1 MMAKGSEVKS
11 RKTGLGTPPAH
22 LRMFRTTAFKLS
34 LVYLAVFTVFAGFL
48 ILYIAYNTA
57 HLVSAQT
64 REAVD
69 LELKVLAD
77 QYRVGGIGR
86 LTRIIERRSRRPG
99 ASLYLVT
106 NSTGERIVGNVDA
119 LPASVLSN
127 PDTKMRPIP
136 YSRLGDG
143 DEPGEHFAL
152 ARVFQLSGGYTV
164 LVGRDMG
171 ERERF
176 ISIIQRSLM
185 LTAGLMVVLGLA
197 SWLFV
202 SRRVMKRIDSVADT
216 SRQIMAGDLS
226 GRIEVTG
233 TGDEFDRLAISL
245 NGMLVR
251 IERLMT
257 GLKEVSDNIAHDL
270 KTPLTRMRNRAET
283 ALAQAGNDAE
293 YRDALQE
300 TIEDSDQLIR
310 TFNALLMIARVEA
323 GSSTAELAAVD
334 AVELVRDVCELYEP
348 LADDAGIGFSL
359 DATGSVTI
367 RANRE
372 LLSQALANMLDN
384 AIKYCGEQDG
394 GGQIDVAIAA
404 ADGMVT
410 ISVADNGPGISE
422 ADRERVTERFVRLE
436 ASRSKPGA
444 GLGLSLVTAV
454 ADLHDGRFE
463 LDDNAPG
470 LKASLILPANGGADG
485 AGRTV

>member
-1 MMAKGSEVKS
+1 MASLPEGKRGKP
-11 RKTGLGTPPAH
+11 GLGAQPAR

-34 LVYLAVFTVFAGFL
+34 MVYLAVFTIFAGFL
-48 ILYIAYNTA
+48 ILYIASNTA
-57 HLVSAQT
+57 HLVSIQI

-69 LELKVLAD
+69 LELKALEA
-77 QYRVGGIGR
+77 QYRLGGIRR
-86 LTRIIERRSRRPG
+86 LTRVIERRSRRPG

-106 NSTGERIVGNVDA
+106 NSAGERIVGNVEA
-119 LPASVLSN
+119 LPASVLADG
-127 PDTKMRPIP
+127 DTTMRPIP
-136 YSRLGDG
+136 YARLGGELD
-143 DEPGEHFAL
+143 DPEPHLAL

-164 LVGRDMG
+164 MVGRDMG

-176 ISIIQRSLM
+176 ISIIQRSLL
-185 LTAGLMVVLGLA
+185 LTAGMMVVLGMA

-226 GRIEVTG
+226 GRLEVTG
-233 TGDEFDRLAISL
+233 TGDEFDRLALSL

-251 IERLMT
+251 IERLMS

-283 ALAQAGNDAE
+283 ALAQSGEDAE

-300 TIEDSDQLIR
+300 TIEDADQLIR

-323 GSSTAELAAVD
+323 GSSTAEFAEVD
-334 AVELVRDVCELYEP
+334 AVELIRDVCELYEP
-348 LADDAGIGFSL
+348 LADDAGVGFSL
-359 DATGSVTI
+359 NAKGTI
-367 RANRE
+367 LIKANRE
-372 LLSQALANMLDN
+372 LLSQALANLLDN
-384 AIKYCGEQDG
+384 AIKYCSQSEGEGEIQ
-394 GGQIDVAIAA
+394 VSAN
-404 ADGMVT
+404 ADAGTVT
-410 ISVADNGPGISE
+410 ISVADNGPGIPE

-454 ADLHDGRFE
+454 AKLHGGRFE
-463 LDDNAPG
+463 LDDNDPG
-470 LKASLILPANGGADG
+470 LKASLILPAKGGSVG
-485 AGRTV
+485 SGPV